1 MKNVIYILTAISFV
15 LNISC
20 TKESTST
27 NSIGGTDGTGVGG
40 STARFAVIGNT
51 LYTVDHSSLNV
62 FDITNPKKPVKLGTS
77 NIGGNDIETIFPR
90 DSNTIFIGSQSGMYV
105 YNISNPLLLTRTAVV
120 SHFRA
125 CDPVVANQKYAF
137 VTLNSEGFSTTRR
150 CGGSSN
156 VLLTY
161 NVEDLNNVVLLQTY
175 GLTKPKGLGLHGK
188 NLFVCDEFLRW
199 YDATNPANLIR
210 KSEFVISAHDIIPL
224 DSSLILVGDDGIT
237 QLGIQNDS
245 IWYLSKIHTAIQ

>member
-1 MKNVIYILTAISFV
+1 MKKIIYILLVIAIILV
-15 LNISC
+15 VSC
-20 TKESTST
+20 TKESTNT
-27 NSIGGTDGTGVGG
+27 SIAIGNDGTGVGG
-40 STARFAVIGNT
+40 STARFAIVGNT
-51 LYTVDHSSLNV
+51 LYTVDHSNLNV
-62 FDITNPKKPVKLGTS
+62 FDITNPQKPTKLGTS

-90 DSNTIFIGSQSGMYV
+90 DNNTIFIGSQSGMYI

-150 CGGSSN
+150 CGGSTN

-161 NVEDLNNVVLLQTY
+161 NVEDLNNVTLLQSY
-175 GLTKPKGLGLHGK
+175 NLTKPKGLGLHGN

-224 DSSLILVGDDGIT
+224 NNSLILVGKDGIT
-237 QLGIQNDS
+237 QLGFQNDS
-245 IWYLSKIHTAIQ
+245 IWFLSKIQTAIQ